1 MTVKMKYTVGR
12 IMTTYIP
19 ILCSVII
26 LLHCI
31 FNFYG
36 SDPYIFSYLGG
47 TSILVWIYF
56 LWNSYLFGLC
66 IYQKMFIYYLIFS
79 NLLAIIDI
87 YIGIPLSDI
96 NYLLVYCI
104 SFGITILLY
113 GYFKFRENKSKQ
125 LEL

>member
-1 MTVKMKYTVGR
+1 MTVKMKYTVGK
-12 IMTTYIP
+12 IMTTHIP
-19 ILCSVII
+19 MLCSVII

-36 SDPYIFSYLGG
+36 SDPHIFSYLGG

>member
-1 MTVKMKYTVGR
+1 MTVKMKYTVSK

-19 ILCSVII
+19 MLCSVII

-36 SDPYIFSYLGG
+36 SDPHIFSYLGG

-113 GYFKFRENKSKQ
+113 VYF
-125 LEL
+125 

>member
-1 MTVKMKYTVGR
+1 MTVKMKYTIGR

-36 SDPYIFSYLGG
+36 SDPHIFSYLEG

>member
-19 ILCSVII
+19 MLCSVII

-36 SDPYIFSYLGG
+36 SDPHIFSYLGG

-56 LWNSYLFGLC
+56 LQNSYLFGLC

>member
-19 ILCSVII
+19 ILYSVII

-36 SDPYIFSYLGG
+36 SDPHIFSYLGG

>member
-19 ILCSVII
+19 MLCSVII

-31 FNFYG
+31 FNFYD
-36 SDPYIFSYLGG
+36 SDPHIFSYLGG